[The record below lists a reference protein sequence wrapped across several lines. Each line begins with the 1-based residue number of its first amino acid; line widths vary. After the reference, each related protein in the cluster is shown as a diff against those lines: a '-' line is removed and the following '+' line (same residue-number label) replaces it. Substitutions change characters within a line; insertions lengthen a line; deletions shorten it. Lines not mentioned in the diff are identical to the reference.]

1 MKGQPVIPKILDEKN
16 NFLGIPP
23 PESEKDREIIIQP
36 IPLEVTTTY
45 MRGTGNGPLSLIRA
59 SQQVEVWDDELKK
72 ENYRGIATLEPLDTK
87 GLAIAPALE
96 KIEKNVAG
104 LITMKKKWVFIGGEH
119 SVTAGILRAFHHPFP
134 EMTILHLDAHADQR
148 ETYEGSPYNHA
159 CVMAR
164 VLDLYPV
171 VSVGIRSMCVE
182 EWEKVQ
188 SRKIPMFTMHTVRNQ
203 SGWKKQMMKDLK
215 NPVYISLDL
224 DVLDPSVCP
233 AVGTPEPGGMGWYE
247 CLDLLRDV
255 FRLKE
260 VVALDMVE
268 CCPVQG
274 AEYGV
279 FTAAKLLYRMIGY
292 WLNP

>member
-1 MKGQPVIPKILDEKN
+1 MGRKAAACSPILHGMKGQPVIPKILDEKN

-134 EMTILHLDAHADQR
+134 EMTILH
-148 ETYEGSPYNHA
+148 
-159 CVMAR
+159 
-164 VLDLYPV
+164 
-171 VSVGIRSMCVE
+171 
-182 EWEKVQ
+182 
-188 SRKIPMFTMHTVRNQ
+188 
-203 SGWKKQMMKDLK
+203 
-215 NPVYISLDL
+215 
-224 DVLDPSVCP
+224 
-233 AVGTPEPGGMGWYE
+233 
-247 CLDLLRDV
+247 
-255 FRLKE
+255 
-260 VVALDMVE
+260 
-268 CCPVQG
+268 
-274 AEYGV
+274 
-279 FTAAKLLYRMIGY
+279 
-292 WLNP
+292 